1 MRVEAQQADMR
12 LTDPGQAPATV
23 AEQSLK
29 AATIHIAKLSLSDFR
44 SYRNLQMQTEG
55 LPVVLS
61 GSNGAGKTNLLEAL
75 SCFSP
80 GRGLRRARL
89 SEMKRHDATAAWAV
103 SARLRGLGDDHQI
116 GVGFDSGE
124 SSGGERRQ
132 VRIDGENA
140 SSGELRELLG
150 VQWLTPRMDRL
161 FVEGK
166 GERRRF
172 LDRLVFGS
180 DPGHGKRVN
189 TYEGVMRERNQL
201 LRDKRR
207 DDAWVGALEARMA
220 EDAVAIAAA
229 RLATLDRLNAAL
241 AQGIGPFPSAALAI
255 EGVVEDML
263 EKMPAVDAEGH
274 FAEALRLG
282 RFKDEAAGR
291 ALDGPHRS
299 DLLVTYAATGLPA
312 AQCSTGEQ
320 KALLIAIVLANARLE
335 KVEQG
340 QAPILLMDEVT
351 AHLDENRRR
360 ALFDEICALSGQTW
374 LTGTDRALFAGLD
387 GRAHFYKVQDS
398 ALYLE
403 E

>member
-1 MRVEAQQADMR
+1 LQRVGEA
-12 LTDPGQAPATV
+12 
-23 AEQSLK
+23 
-29 AATIHIAKLSLSDFR
+29 
-44 SYRNLQMQTEG
+44 
-55 LPVVLS
+55 
-61 GSNGAGKTNLLEAL
+61 
-75 SCFSP
+75 
-80 GRGLRRARL
+80 
-89 SEMKRHDATAAWAV
+89 
-103 SARLRGLGDDHQI
+103 HQI
-116 GVGFDSGE
+116 GVGFDGGE
-124 SSGGERRQ
+124 NGKAERRQ
-132 VRIDGENA
+132 IRIDGENA
-140 SSGELRELLG
+140 TSTELRNLLG

-161 FVEGK
+161 FMEGK

-180 DPGHGKRVN
+180 DPDHGKRVN

-207 DDAWVGALEARMA
+207 DDAWLGALEARMA

-241 AQGIGPFPSAALAI
+241 VQGIGPFPSATLTVD
-255 EGVVEDML
+255 GVVEALLLD
-263 EKMPAVDAEGH
+263 MPAVEAEGR
-274 FAEALRLG
+274 FAELLRSG
-282 RFKDEAAGR
+282 RYKDEAAGR
-291 ALDGPHRS
+291 ALEGPHRS
-299 DLLVTYAATGLPA
+299 DLLVTYAANGLPA

-340 QAPILLMDEVT
+340 HAPILLMDEVT
-351 AHLDENRRR
+351 AHLDEHRRR

-374 LTGTDRALFAGLD
+374 LTGTDRELFAGLED
-387 GRAHFYKVQDS
+387 RAQFYKVQDS